1 MLVILLFWVNCFAS
15 LVCLVLVIFLGLAI
29 LVLASGLARVGLFAV
44 LVGVGYVSF

>member
-1 MLVILLFWVNCFAS
+1 MLVILLFWVNCSVS